1 MGQFAGSAQD
11 LLISFNAGGTYLTL
25 VCTRTVSVNTSSE
38 SSKEV
43 TNCGPITTIGDAEFS
58 FDFDAICEYSPTVA
72 QCTYD
77 ELLSAKVNK
86 TLLYVKLESPLVTG
100 SSTGA
105 AYHHSCTAY
114 VTELTLNAGAGENFV
129 NFSGTIESTGT
140 VDITP

>member
-1 MGQFAGSAQD
+1 MGQFAGSLQD
-11 LLISFNAGGTYLTL
+11 LEISFNGGSTYLTL

-58 FDFDAICEYSPTVA
+58 FEFDAICESAPTVA
-72 QCTYD
+72 QCTYE

-86 TLLYVKLESPLVTG
+86 TLIYVKLASPVASG

-105 AYHHSCTAY
+105 AYYHQCAAY
-114 VTELTLNAGAGENFV
+114 VTELTLNGGAGENFV

-140 VDITP
+140 VDVTP